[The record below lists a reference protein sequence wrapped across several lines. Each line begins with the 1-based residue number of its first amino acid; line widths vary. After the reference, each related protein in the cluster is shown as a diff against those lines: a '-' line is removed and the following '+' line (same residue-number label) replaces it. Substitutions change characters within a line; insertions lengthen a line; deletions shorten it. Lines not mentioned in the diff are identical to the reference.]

1 MTAAVEEGHHHLF
14 QEGQIGLPLKILF
27 LVQINETGVVETN
40 GAEDLLCVPFPSAGN
55 LRLTA
60 PFGPGG
66 MQGGGLSKGS
76 LIFENDHRPFALG
89 FFFLDSGT
97 YSVPICDVP

>member
-55 LRLTA
+55 LRIPTK
-60 PFGPGG
+60 
-66 MQGGGLSKGS
+66 LSAIS
-76 LIFENDHRPFALG
+76 DLIVNA
-89 FFFLDSGT
+89 DSI
-97 YSVPICDVP
+97 SS